1 MLSADVARGDGND
14 NSAFH
19 VIDMASREQV
29 AEYVGR
35 IPTDRYA
42 ELINRTAKIYNNAI
56 VAIENNSYGWAVLSK
71 LKDLEYKNIYYS
83 HKSKTK
89 GGVGMFAYEGR
100 KDYVMGI
107 PTSAGSRPLYVS
119 KLEEMVRNKQ
129 IRIYSERTLDEMKSF
144 VWNNGRPEAQKGCND
159 DTILAMSIAAWL
171 LDVIFAGML
180 NQEELDKVFV
190 SCISMTSS
198 DFESIKELSGISNSL
213 NMAESALFFG
223 NVDIS
228 NSKKRLI
235 KKELGN
241 LNWLY

>member
-1 MLSADVARGDGND
+1 
-14 NSAFH
+14 
-19 VIDMASREQV
+19 
-29 AEYVGR
+29 
-35 IPTDRYA
+35 
-42 ELINRTAKIYNNAI
+42 
-56 VAIENNSYGWAVLSK
+56 
-71 LKDLEYKNIYYS
+71 
-83 HKSKTK
+83 
-89 GGVGMFAYEGR
+89 
-100 KDYVMGI
+100 
-107 PTSAGSRPLYVS
+107 
-119 KLEEMVRNKQ
+119 MVRNKQ

>member
-1 MLSADVARGDGND
+1 
-14 NSAFH
+14 
-19 VIDMASREQV
+19 
-29 AEYVGR
+29 
-35 IPTDRYA
+35 
-42 ELINRTAKIYNNAI
+42 
-56 VAIENNSYGWAVLSK
+56 
-71 LKDLEYKNIYYS
+71 
-83 HKSKTK
+83 
-89 GGVGMFAYEGR
+89 
-100 KDYVMGI
+100 
-107 PTSAGSRPLYVS
+107 
-119 KLEEMVRNKQ
+119 
-129 IRIYSERTLDEMKSF
+129 
-144 VWNNGRPEAQKGCND
+144 
-159 DTILAMSIAAWL
+159 L